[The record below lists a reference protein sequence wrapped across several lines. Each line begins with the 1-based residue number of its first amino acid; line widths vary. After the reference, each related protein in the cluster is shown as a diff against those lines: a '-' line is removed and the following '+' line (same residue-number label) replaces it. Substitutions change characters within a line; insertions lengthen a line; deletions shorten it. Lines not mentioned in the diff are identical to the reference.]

1 MTPMRGHVL
10 VVEDVT
16 AAALA
21 LLARVLQEARGAKVA
36 VALSGGSTP
45 LEMFDQLGAP
55 EARRQWPWHQLE
67 LFWGDERPVPPD
79 HPDSNYGQARRRWLD
94 RVPVPPGQVHPWP
107 LLHNLSPDEAA
118 RQYAAALSAVLGPR
132 PTMDLTWLGVGPE
145 GHTASLFPGSP
156 ALTQA
161 GWTAAPYVASKGSA
175 RLTLTPAALNLS
187 RRVVFLARGPDKAAI
202 VRQAFAD
209 PAAGLPVQAIAPAA
223 DPWWILDRAAAAGLP
238 AFPGA

>member
-1 MTPMRGHVL
+1 MSALRGHVL

-21 LLARVLQEARGAKVA
+21 LFARVLQEAGGARVA

-45 LEMFDQLGAP
+45 LEMFDHLGAP
-55 EARRQWPWHQLE
+55 AARHQWPWHQLE

-94 RVPVPPGQVHPWP
+94 HVPVPPEHIHPWP
-107 LLHNLSPDEAA
+107 GLGHISPEESA
-118 RQYAAALSAVLGPR
+118 RQYAATLEAVLGPR
-132 PTMDLTWLGVGPE
+132 PAMDLTWLGVGPE

-156 ALTQA
+156 ALNRA
-161 GWTAAPYVASKGSA
+161 EWTAAPYVASKAST

-187 RRVVFLARGPDKAAI
+187 RRLVFLARGADKAAI
-202 VRQAFAD
+202 VRKAFSD
-209 PAAGLPVQAIAPAA
+209 PTAGLPVQSLAPAA

-238 AFPGA
+238 DFPGR